1 MAEEEEAE
9 EEEEEEEDDVF
20 YAPSFVDRRKR
31 HKKNTGFDDEEEEEA
46 LNTKDVFG
54 GTSSS
59 SSSSSSD
66 DDDEKEE
73 EEEEEE
79 EEETK
84 KDARTRRKQK
94 EEEEEAGVVVSESES
109 ESDQSFPRKAA
120 LKNTCN
126 NVSRRERTTR
136 AGAVDEKTREATALM
151 RELTKRTD
159 AKILDEDE
167 DEEEI
172 AEKDEKGNNDDDDDD
187 DDILSHYEPITLVF
201 ALSNTNK
208 LELET
213 CATFTFKRIWT
224 DFVSMHVLEGNAE
237 KARLNFDG
245 DVIKFDE
252 DTPESLG
259 MENDDCVDVIM

>member
-1 MAEEEEAE
+1 MADEEAEEAE
-9 EEEEEEEDDVF
+9 EEEEEEEDVF
-20 YAPSFVDRRKR
+20 YAPSFVDRRRKR
-31 HKKNTGFDDEEEEEA
+31 HKKNTGDDEDEEEEA
-46 LNTKDVFG
+46 VNTKDVFG

-59 SSSSSSD
+59 SSSDDD
-66 DDDEKEE
+66 DDDEKE

-84 KDARTRRKQK
+84 KDARTRR
-94 EEEEEAGVVVSESES
+94 EEEAGVVVSESES

-167 DEEEI
+167 GEEEI

-213 CATFTFKRIWT
+213 CAKFTFKRIWT

-252 DTPESLG
+252 DTPKSLG

>member
-9 EEEEEEEDDVF
+9 EDDDDVF
-20 YAPSFVDRRKR
+20 YAPSFVDRRRKR
-31 HKKNTGFDDEEEEEA
+31 HKTNTGDDEDEEEEA
-46 LNTKDVFG
+46 VNTKDVFG

-59 SSSSSSD
+59 SSSDDD
-66 DDDEKEE
+66 DDDEKE

-94 EEEEEAGVVVSESES
+94 EEEEEEAGVVDSESES

-136 AGAVDEKTREATALM
+136 AGAVDEKMREATALM

-187 DDILSHYEPITLVF
+187 DDDDDILSHYEPITLVF

-213 CATFTFKRIWT
+213 CAKFTFKRIWT

>member
-1 MAEEEEAE
+1 MAEEEEAEEAEE

-20 YAPSFVDRRKR
+20 YAPSFVDRRRKR
-31 HKKNTGFDDEEEEEA
+31 HKKNTGDDEDEEEEA

-59 SSSSSSD
+59 SSSD
-66 DDDEKEE
+66 DDDEK
-73 EEEEEE
+73 EEEEE

-94 EEEEEAGVVVSESES
+94 EEEEAGVVVSESES

-167 DEEEI
+167 GEEEI
-172 AEKDEKGNNDDDDDD
+172 AEKDEKGNNDDDDDDDD

-213 CATFTFKRIWT
+213 CAKFTFKRIWT

-252 DTPESLG
+252 DTPKSLG

>member
-1 MAEEEEAE
+1 MAEEEEAEEAE
-9 EEEEEEEDDVF
+9 EEEEEEEEDVF

-59 SSSSSSD
+59 SSSD

-84 KDARTRRKQK
+84 KDARTRRKQR
-94 EEEEEAGVVVSESES
+94 EEEEAGVVVSESES

-252 DTPESLG
+252 DTPKSLG

>member
-1 MAEEEEAE
+1 M
-9 EEEEEEEDDVF
+9 F

-31 HKKNTGFDDEEEEEA
+31 HKKNTGDDEEEEEA

-66 DDDEKEE
+66 DDDEK
-73 EEEEEE
+73 EEE

-187 DDILSHYEPITLVF
+187 DILSHYEPITLVF

-213 CATFTFKRIWT
+213 CAKFTFKRIWT

-252 DTPESLG
+252 DTPKSLG

>member
-9 EEEEEEEDDVF
+9 EDDDDVF
-20 YAPSFVDRRKR
+20 YAPSFVDRRRKR
-31 HKKNTGFDDEEEEEA
+31 HKKNTGDDEDEEEEA
-46 LNTKDVFG
+46 VNTKDVFG

-59 SSSSSSD
+59 SSSDDD

-94 EEEEEAGVVVSESES
+94 EEEEEEAGVVVSESES

-136 AGAVDEKTREATALM
+136 AGAVDEKMQEATALM

-167 DEEEI
+167 GEEEI
-172 AEKDEKGNNDDDDDD
+172 AEKDEKGNNDDDD

-213 CATFTFKRIWT
+213 CAKFTFKRIWT

>member
-1 MAEEEEAE
+1 M
-9 EEEEEEEDDVF
+9 
-20 YAPSFVDRRKR
+20 
-31 HKKNTGFDDEEEEEA
+31 
-46 LNTKDVFG
+46 
-54 GTSSS
+54 
-59 SSSSSSD
+59 
-66 DDDEKEE
+66 
-73 EEEEEE
+73 
-79 EEETK
+79 
-84 KDARTRRKQK
+84 Q
-94 EEEEEAGVVVSESES
+94 
-109 ESDQSFPRKAA
+109 
-120 LKNTCN
+120 
-126 NVSRRERTTR
+126 
-136 AGAVDEKTREATALM
+136 EATALM

-187 DDILSHYEPITLVF
+187 DDDILSHYEPITLVF

-213 CATFTFKRIWT
+213 CAKFTFKRIWT

-252 DTPESLG
+252 DTPKSLG

>member
-1 MAEEEEAE
+1 MAEEEEA
-9 EEEEEEEDDVF
+9 EEEEEEDDVF

-31 HKKNTGFDDEEEEEA
+31 HKKNTGDDEEEEEA

-54 GTSSS
+54 GT

-94 EEEEEAGVVVSESES
+94 EEEEAGVVVSESES

-187 DDILSHYEPITLVF
+187 ILSHYEPITLVF

-213 CATFTFKRIWT
+213 CAKFTFKRIWT

-252 DTPESLG
+252 DTPKSLG

>member
-1 MAEEEEAE
+1 M
-9 EEEEEEEDDVF
+9 
-20 YAPSFVDRRKR
+20 
-31 HKKNTGFDDEEEEEA
+31 
-46 LNTKDVFG
+46 
-54 GTSSS
+54 
-59 SSSSSSD
+59 
-66 DDDEKEE
+66 
-73 EEEEEE
+73 
-79 EEETK
+79 
-84 KDARTRRKQK
+84 
-94 EEEEEAGVVVSESES
+94 VVSESES

-252 DTPESLG
+252 DTPKSLG

>member
-9 EEEEEEEDDVF
+9 EEEEDDDVF

-31 HKKNTGFDDEEEEEA
+31 HKKNTGDDEDEEEEA

-66 DDDEKEE
+66 DEK
-73 EEEEEE
+73 EEEEE

-94 EEEEEAGVVVSESES
+94 EEEEAGVVVSESES

-187 DDILSHYEPITLVF
+187 DILSHYEPITLVF

-213 CATFTFKRIWT
+213 CAKFTFKRIWT

-252 DTPESLG
+252 DTPKSLG

>member
-9 EEEEEEEDDVF
+9 EEEEEEDVF
-20 YAPSFVDRRKR
+20 YAPRFVDRRKR
-31 HKKNTGFDDEEEEEA
+31 HKKNTGDDEEEEEA

-54 GTSSS
+54 GTSSSS

-126 NVSRRERTTR
+126 NVSRKERTTR

-172 AEKDEKGNNDDDDDD
+172 AEKDEKGNKDDDDD

-213 CATFTFKRIWT
+213 CAKFTFKRIWT

-252 DTPESLG
+252 DTPKSLG

>member
-9 EEEEEEEDDVF
+9 EEEEDDDVF
-20 YAPSFVDRRKR
+20 YAPSFVDRRRKR
-31 HKKNTGFDDEEEEEA
+31 HKKNTGDDEDEEEEA

-59 SSSSSSD
+59 SSDDD

-84 KDARTRRKQK
+84 DARTRRKQK
-94 EEEEEAGVVVSESES
+94 EEEEAGVVVSESES

-187 DDILSHYEPITLVF
+187 DILSHYEPITLVF

-213 CATFTFKRIWT
+213 CAKFTFKRIWT

-252 DTPESLG
+252 DTPKSLG

>member
-1 MAEEEEAE
+1 MADEEAEEAE
-9 EEEEEEEDDVF
+9 EEEEDDDVF
-20 YAPSFVDRRKR
+20 YAPSFVDRRRKR
-31 HKKNTGFDDEEEEEA
+31 HKKNTGDDEDEEEEA

-79 EEETK
+79 ETK

-94 EEEEEAGVVVSESES
+94 EEEAGVVVSESES

-187 DDILSHYEPITLVF
+187 DDDILSHYEPITLVF

-213 CATFTFKRIWT
+213 CAKFTFKRIWT

-252 DTPESLG
+252 DTPKSLG

>member
-1 MAEEEEAE
+1 MADEEAEEAE
-9 EEEEEEEDDVF
+9 EEEDDDDDVF
-20 YAPSFVDRRKR
+20 YAPSFVDRRRKR
-31 HKKNTGFDDEEEEEA
+31 HKKNTGDDEDEEEEA

-59 SSSSSSD
+59 SSSD
-66 DDDEKEE
+66 DDDEKE

-94 EEEEEAGVVVSESES
+94 EEEEAGVVVSESES

-120 LKNTCN
+120 LNTCN

-136 AGAVDEKTREATALM
+136 AGAVDEKTREAAALM

-167 DEEEI
+167 GEEEI
-172 AEKDEKGNNDDDDDD
+172 AEKDEKGNNDDDD

-213 CATFTFKRIWT
+213 CAKFTFKRIWT

>member
-1 MAEEEEAE
+1 MADEEAEEAE
-9 EEEEEEEDDVF
+9 EEEEDDDVF
-20 YAPSFVDRRKR
+20 YAPSFVDRRRKR
-31 HKKNTGFDDEEEEEA
+31 HKKNTGDDEDEEEEA

-59 SSSSSSD
+59 SSSSDDD
-66 DDDEKEE
+66 DDDEK
-73 EEEEEE
+73 EEEEE

-94 EEEEEAGVVVSESES
+94 EEEEAGVVVSESES

-213 CATFTFKRIWT
+213 CAKFTFKRIWT

-252 DTPESLG
+252 DTPKSLG